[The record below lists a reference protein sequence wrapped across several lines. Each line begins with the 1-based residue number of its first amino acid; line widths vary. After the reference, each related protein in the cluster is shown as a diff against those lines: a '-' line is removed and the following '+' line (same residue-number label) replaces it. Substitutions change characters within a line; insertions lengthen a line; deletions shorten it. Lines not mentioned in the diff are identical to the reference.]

1 MLTLAISDERYLFL
15 LQEDR
20 FSEAAKRLEEEKK
33 RLVAFTAASS
43 ASGAN
48 SGGAIAGPGLPPP
61 MSMGGLT
68 GIPNSLPTLNSAML
82 APPAAASQP
91 NPNLGPS
98 NQPVQAAQAQLLSG
112 LLSSFQG
119 TLSGNPNI
127 AAAAQLLQQQLGAV
141 AGAGP
146 PHSAY
151 GAPHPAQP
159 HTGGYPPQQQQQP
172 APYGAYGAQQP
183 MYPAQ
188 GQAAPG
194 PSYPGS
200 TGPPGAGSGAPMHS
214 GYQQQQQYNRP
225 DSDPQRSSSP
235 GNARTLDALVGRM
248 TAGACSSYIGM
259 KRFVYYSVK
268 ACVCLFIMRPLSK
281 THHYRLDRFPPAKC
295 ICEYAV
301 VTMQPVTLLA
311 ARYIDSGQTTAE
323 AFLFP
328 FGMLMTVEFV
338 RFTRNLARLF
348 IFWCALCLAGW
359 FRNALFRSAVSFRS
373 SIDGR
378 PFCRPRFVP

>member
-1 MLTLAISDERYLFL
+1 M
-15 LQEDR
+15 
-20 FSEAAKRLEEEKK
+20 EEEKK

-61 MSMGGLT
+61 MSMGGLA

-141 AGAGP
+141 AGTGP

-248 TAGACSSYIGM
+248 TAGACSSYISSSM
-259 KRFVYYSVK
+259 HEVCRVLQRES
-268 ACVCLFIMRPLSK
+268 VCLFIHNASAFKRRITTDWIVSL
-281 THHYRLDRFPPAKC
+281 REVCLRVRCCDD
-295 ICEYAV
+295 
-301 VTMQPVTLLA
+301 A
-311 ARYIDSGQTTAE
+311 ARDIAGRALHRQWTDHRRSVFISVWNADDSGICS
-323 AFLFP
+323 FYKKS
-328 FGMLMTVEFV
+328 
-338 RFTRNLARLF
+338 
-348 IFWCALCLAGW
+348 
-359 FRNALFRSAVSFRS
+359 RSIIHILVCVVSRWLVS
-373 SIDGR
+373 
-378 PFCRPRFVP
+378 